1 MATLADIAKQAGV
14 SSATVSRVLNADP
27 TLSVSTTTRA
37 KILQVASDLNY
48 TKTKHTAKVA
58 RIALVQWYTKDREL
72 TDLYYLAIRMAIEQ
86 AAQQVEFELVQTFAG
101 DISDLGN
108 IDGLI
113 AIGKFS
119 ADQQRQFAALTAHV
133 VIVDMATAIIAADTV
148 VPDFKG
154 AMQQVAEAF
163 KAADL
168 TEIGILS
175 GSEETSDGKDQL
187 ADVRLPLFLAAMAD
201 AKLPAPRQ
209 FQGNFTA
216 ESGRK
221 ATEVAIQLG
230 VMPKALFVTSDAMAI
245 GALQALQAAS
255 VTVPDQVKVV
265 SFDDTSITRHVYP
278 TLSAIHVDTEQMGFW
293 AVQLMKSQL
302 ATPNRPALQ
311 MIVST
316 RLERRQ
322 SF

>member
-27 TLSVSTTTRA
+27 TLSVSTATRA
-37 KILQVASDLNY
+37 KILQVASNLKY
-48 TKTKHTAKVA
+48 TKAKHAAKAA

-86 AAQQVEFELVQTFAG
+86 AAQQVDFELVQTFAG

-119 ADQQRQFAALTAHV
+119 ADQQKQFADLTSQV
-133 VIVDMATAIIAADTV
+133 VIVDMADAIIAADTV
-148 VPDFKG
+148 IPDFKG
-154 AMQQVAEAF
+154 AMDQVVAAF

-175 GSEETSDGKDQL
+175 GSEVTSDGQAKL
-187 ADVRLPLFLAAMAD
+187 PDVRLPLFLAAMSA

-209 FQGNFTA
+209 FQGDFTA

-221 ATEVAIQLG
+221 AIEVAIQLG

-245 GALQALQAAS
+245 GALQALQAATI
-255 VTVPDQVKVV
+255 TVPDQVKVM

-278 TLSAIHVDTEQMGFW
+278 TLSAIHVDTEQMGYW
-293 AVQLMKSQL
+293 AVQLMKSRL
-302 ATPNRPALQ
+302 AHPNRPTLQ
-311 MIVST
+311 MMVRTSV
-316 RLERRQ
+316 ERRQ

>member
-27 TLSVSTTTRA
+27 TLSVAPATRD
-37 KILQVASDLNY
+37 KILEVAAALNY
-48 TKTKHTAKVA
+48 AKVKHVAKTA

-86 AAQQVEFELVQTFAG
+86 AAQQADFELVQTFAG
-101 DISDLGN
+101 DVSSLAN

-119 ADQQRQFAALTAHV
+119 DQQQAQFATLTDNMV
-133 VIVDMATAIIAADTV
+133 VVDMAKTNLPADTV
-148 VPDFKG
+148 VPDFAG
-154 AMQQVAEAF
+154 AMQQVAAAF
-163 KAADL
+163 AAADL
-168 TEIGILS
+168 HEIGILS
-175 GSEETSDGKDQL
+175 GTEVTSDGQATL
-187 ADVRLPLFLAAMAD
+187 SDVRLPLFLAAAKA

-209 FQGNFTA
+209 FQGDFTA

-221 ATEVAIQLG
+221 AIEDAIHLG
-230 VMPKALFVTSDAMAI
+230 VLPKALFVTNDAMAI

-255 VTVPDQVKVV
+255 VAVPEQVKVM
-265 SFDDTSITRHVYP
+265 SFDDTSITRHVFP
-278 TLSAIHVDTEQMGFW
+278 TLSAVHVDTEQMGQW
-293 AVQLMKSQL
+293 AIQLLKSRLQDSG
-302 ATPNRPALQ
+302 RPPLQ
-311 MIVST
+311 IIVGT
-316 RLERRQ
+316 HIERRQ